1 MITNNSILNNNPSS
15 IPINTTNLTS
25 NLTPTVNTASKSKEI
40 QSNSPSLNNLA
51 YIIDEDLKV
60 RTNSVELAFKE
71 ASNGAALSQVTNL
84 ALVQQNDILTNISDK
99 LKYIL
104 KNETSDTSKESIRKD
119 IVKLLDT
126 FDKIAADSNYKEL
139 YSLQESNISTN
150 TSHSYSFR
158 LSEVPP
164 VVLSTSSIQSNTS
177 GLGLEDL
184 KNLSQDGLT
193 NPVAYT
199 QSGIVTT
206 AIKQIDQFQSD
217 FKNLLNTFKSSTNS
231 LSQLH
236 KSFEKSNENTIEINF
251 KFESLTFD
259 RNKILKE
266 MGNFSQIQ
274 ANALQSSV
282 IDLLTFDTNTL
293 NKFNSPASISIGF
306 SSNSEDTK

>member
-1 MITNNSILNNNPSS
+1 MITNNSILNNNTSS

-206 AIKQIDQFQSD
+206 AIDKIDQFQSD

-251 KFESLTFD
+251 KFESLTFN

>member
-193 NPVAYT
+193 NPVAYI

-206 AIKQIDQFQSD
+206 AIDKIDQFQSD